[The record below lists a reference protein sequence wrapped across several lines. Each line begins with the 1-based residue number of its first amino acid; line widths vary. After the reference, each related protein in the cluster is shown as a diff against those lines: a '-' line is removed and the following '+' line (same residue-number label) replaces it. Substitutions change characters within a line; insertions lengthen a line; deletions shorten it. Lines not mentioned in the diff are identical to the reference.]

1 MAHRAVE
8 SESMTDR
15 ADLAAEGPN
24 LDDME
29 TGEVTESRR
38 RTEPT
43 STVGRGKAITR
54 EQAPDVDHW
63 SDGITDVSFGD
74 SLSFYPRWEK
84 PTCIVSDGAYGV
96 LGFEGDTSDHT
107 GMPEWY
113 EPHVAA
119 WAKAAT
125 PQTVLWF
132 WNSEIGW
139 AAVHPILEKYG
150 WRYVNA
156 NIWDKGVG
164 HIAGNVNT
172 KKIRRFPVVSEVCVQ
187 YTFEARLDGKP
198 LKKWLLDEWKRT
210 GLPVR
215 ESNKACGVAD
225 AATRKY
231 LDQGHLWYWM
241 PTDMFQKM
249 VEYANEHGQ
258 PAGRPYFSVDGLTPM
273 TADEWAKTRSA
284 FSCPHG
290 VTNVWQ
296 RNSLRGEERIKTAG
310 TSGRAVHLNQKP
322 RDLMG
327 RIVDATRVDEG
338 VVWEPFGGLF
348 TASVA
353 ARRAGLRSFGAE
365 IDPTYFH
372 YGLERVKQEALQRRL
387 L

>member
-1 MAHRAVE
+1 MPAK
-8 SESMTDR
+8 
-15 ADLAAEGPN
+15 
-24 LDDME
+24 
-29 TGEVTESRR
+29 RR
-38 RTEPT
+38 REPT
-43 STVGRGKAITR
+43 STVGRGKAIVR
-54 EQAPDVDHW
+54 ASAPDVDYW
-63 SDGITDVSFGD
+63 SDGQVSVYYGD
-74 SLSFYPRWEK
+74 SLNFYDQWET

-119 WAKAAT
+119 WSRRAT

-139 AAVHPILEKYG
+139 ASVHPILEKHG

-156 NIWDKGVG
+156 NIWDKGIG

-172 KKIRRFPVVSEVCVQ
+172 AKIRRFPVVSEVCVQ
-187 YTFEARLDGKP
+187 YVFEAKINGKL
-198 LKKWLLDEWKRT
+198 LKHWLLAEWKRT

-215 ESNKACGVAD
+215 TANTACGVAD

-241 PTDMFQKM
+241 PPETFEKL
-249 VEYANEHGQ
+249 VAYANEHGR
-258 PAGRPYFSVDGLTPM
+258 PDGRPYFSADGQRPM
-273 TADEWAKTRSA
+273 TAEEWAKTRSR
-284 FSCPHG
+284 FNCPHG

-296 RNSLRGEERIKTAG
+296 RPALRNRERIKTHG
-310 TSGRAVHLNQKP
+310 TEGKAVHLNQKP
-322 RDLMG
+322 LDLMT
-327 RIVDATRVDEG
+327 RIIEATTVENE

-348 TASVA
+348 TGCVA
-353 ARRAGLRSFGAE
+353 AKRLGRRAFSAE
-365 IDPTYFH
+365 IDGTYFH
-372 YGLERVKQEALQRRL
+372 YGVERLIQEARQDRL